1 MNIKGMDRR
10 GFLGIFGGAAVAGP
24 KLAVG
29 IVNDMAS
36 AIPPAP
42 YALASTTGQ
51 AVVGYAEDDWKLGR
65 IKELKA
71 VISGKDPQAE
81 HNNRMNRLYALEQ
94 GERFRLD
101 SLRSVSPVHKQR
113 MLADSAADRQRRI
126 RQADAEWDLMRLLTG
141 N

>member
-24 KLAVG
+24 KLAAGMVDN
-29 IVNDMAS
+29 IAS
-36 AIPPAP
+36 IMPAPPIPP
-42 YALASTTGQ
+42 LSTGGSGT
-51 AVVGYAEDDWKLGR
+51 VGKNDWKVGR

-71 VISGKDPQAE
+71 IISGKDPQDE
-81 HNNRMNRLYALEQ
+81 HNSRMNRLYALEQ

-126 RQADAEWDLMRLLTG
+126 RQADAKWDLKRLLSG

>member
-1 MNIKGMDRR
+1 MDIKGMDRR

-24 KLAVG
+24 KLAAGMVDN
-29 IVNDMAS
+29 IAS
-36 AIPPAP
+36 IMPPPIPP
-42 YALASTTGQ
+42 YRTEASDI
-51 AVVGYAEDDWKLGR
+51 AVDSDWKVVR

-71 VISGKDPQAE
+71 IISGKDPQAE

-101 SLRSVSPVHKQR
+101 SLRSVSPVHRQR

-126 RQADAEWDLMRLLTG
+126 RQADAKWDLKRLLSG

>member
-24 KLAVG
+24 RLAAGMVDNIASLAPAPPISPFRTEASG
-29 IVNDMAS
+29 IVGEN
-36 AIPPAP
+36 
-42 YALASTTGQ
+42 
-51 AVVGYAEDDWKLGR
+51 DWKLGR

-71 VISGKDPQAE
+71 IVSGKDPQAE

-101 SLRSVSPVHKQR
+101 SLRSVSPAHKQR
-113 MLADSAADRQRRI
+113 MLADGAAERQRRI
-126 RQADAEWDLMRLLTG
+126 RQADAKWDLKRLLSG